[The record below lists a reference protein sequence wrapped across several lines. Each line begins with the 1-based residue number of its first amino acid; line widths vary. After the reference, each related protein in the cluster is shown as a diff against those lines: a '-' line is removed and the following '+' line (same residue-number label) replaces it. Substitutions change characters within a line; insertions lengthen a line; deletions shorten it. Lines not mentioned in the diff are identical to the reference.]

1 MIFFNKKVIL
11 KKEKESKILIFENKS
26 LKFKLDK
33 LDYKSYPSDK
43 INLRYLIKAFFHL
56 IFKSKNKSLKDLY
69 FYYLILDINPKVAI
83 GEDRDVRIFNFI
95 RLFPGLKSICYEGG
109 YTFDH
114 QIPITLFMIKGN
126 ILFKN
131 SKLNKNLKDNK
142 ENTDFELL
150 KNKDEKIKEFFLQIF
165 FVFMIKEV
173 KTFIKPFTLTIFI

>member
-1 MIFFNKKVIL
+1 M
-11 KKEKESKILIFENKS
+11 
-26 LKFKLDK
+26 
-33 LDYKSYPSDK
+33 
-43 INLRYLIKAFFHL
+43 
-56 IFKSKNKSLKDLY
+56 
-69 FYYLILDINPKVAI
+69 
-83 GEDRDVRIFNFI
+83 RIFNFI

-131 SKLNKNLKDNK
+131 SKLNKNLKANK

-150 KNKDEKIKEFFLQIF
+150 KNNDEKKKEFFLQIF

-173 KTFIKPFTLTIFI
+173 KTFIKPFTLPIFI